1 MEEKYRKLLF
11 LFGCLPI
18 RILYIY
24 LAKKATLNL
33 LYYLGIIAIAIG
45 ISFFYHSKFGNK
57 TGFFGGKAWWHPV
70 RNMHGLLWVLFGV
83 LAIMKKKRAYI
94 VLIIDVIVG
103 IITFINNYFN

>member
-1 MEEKYRKLLF
+1 MEETHRKLLF

-24 LAKKATLNL
+24 LAKKATLNRL
-33 LYYLGIIAIAIG
+33 FYLGIIAIIIG
-45 ISFFYHSKFGNK
+45 ISFFYTNNIGNT

-70 RNMHGLLWVLFGV
+70 RKLHGLLWVLFGI